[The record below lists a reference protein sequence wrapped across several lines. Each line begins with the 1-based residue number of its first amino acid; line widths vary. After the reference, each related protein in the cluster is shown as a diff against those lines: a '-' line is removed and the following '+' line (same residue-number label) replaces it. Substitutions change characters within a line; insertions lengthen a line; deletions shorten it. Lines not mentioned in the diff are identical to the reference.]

1 MLYIVST
8 LLRKAIECV
17 ASNGRVGLGASSDD
31 AWKNLMLEPEDYGAE
46 AIFNPSTRALMAKIQ
61 FEHGGAEFDQR
72 YPEGIPTQVKITT
85 DQSTH
90 DSGLVMFPGGHARN
104 TTANLQDILA
114 TKFSMMG
121 KLGVKKS
128 KGLIATL
135 GELGSL
141 NRKQLAALYDF
152 ELLDGG
158 TFE

>member
-1 MLYIVST
+1 L
-8 LLRKAIECV
+8 
-17 ASNGRVGLGASSDD
+17 
-31 AWKNLMLEPEDYGAE
+31 
-46 AIFNPSTRALMAKIQ
+46 
-61 FEHGGAEFDQR
+61 
-72 YPEGIPTQVKITT
+72 
-85 DQSTH
+85 
-90 DSGLVMFPGGHARN
+90 N

-135 GELGSL
+135 GKLGSL

>member
-1 MLYIVST
+1 
-8 LLRKAIECV
+8 
-17 ASNGRVGLGASSDD
+17 
-31 AWKNLMLEPEDYGAE
+31 
-46 AIFNPSTRALMAKIQ
+46 
-61 FEHGGAEFDQR
+61 
-72 YPEGIPTQVKITT
+72 
-85 DQSTH
+85 
-90 DSGLVMFPGGHARN
+90 
-104 TTANLQDILA
+104 LQDILA
-114 TKFSMMG
+114 TKFAMMG